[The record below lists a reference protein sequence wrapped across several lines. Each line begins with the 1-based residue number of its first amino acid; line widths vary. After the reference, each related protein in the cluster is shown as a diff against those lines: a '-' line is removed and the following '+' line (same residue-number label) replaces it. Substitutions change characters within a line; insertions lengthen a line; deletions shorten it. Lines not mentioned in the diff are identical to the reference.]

1 MQPGNVDQFEKVD
14 KIFRRQLA
22 VPLLDMENTF
32 TEYSDWMSSVDIDSP
47 KKIDPNVER
56 QFKTALAMLA
66 KREGFENELAS
77 CEGEEEKV
85 SYPFFIFV
93 NLLFCSLFHASLS
106 ISLTTF
112 FCLTVIKILLI
123 LVNQIFTFAILKM
136 LQ

>member
-85 SYPFFIFV
+85 S
-93 NLLFCSLFHASLS
+93 
-106 ISLTTF
+106 
-112 FCLTVIKILLI
+112 
-123 LVNQIFTFAILKM
+123 
-136 LQ
+136 